1 MDIYH
6 AIIIVLL
13 ILILWW
19 VWKKCGSAVVEGLTI
34 PNSAGPVSKPEI
46 IRLLK
51 GGIPLSQDQFLMHVP
66 AGSMARLGT
75 FNPDSPTSTEGFS
88 SEGFSAEGFATTTGT
103 DVTSTDLQRQLF
115 TGISAANSYTVKPQ
129 GYTVKP
135 QGYTVKPQGY
145 TVKPSAD
152 GYLVRG
158 LADGLQLREKPDAFV
173 IRGGSVVMNP
183 YAMQNARGPS
193 IPMKG

>member
-135 QGYTVKPQGY
+135 
-145 TVKPSAD
+145 SAD